1 MIYPAYLSYFLTKRK
16 TDNGKARKKRG
27 MGARKR
33 FTFPAKDFTIFPRA
47 CSVAAHV
54 EGRCSLYLITYKS
67 EEGVST
73 AQFSGLLR
81 QPLVLFRP
89 GIMGYSG
96 AIMYNLVRNALF
108 QLDAERAHELTLQQ
122 LHRITG
128 TPLIHL
134 VRQTLPFKP
143 VNCMGLTFKNPLGLA
158 AGLDKNGECIDAF
171 GAMGFGFIEVG
182 TVTPRPQ
189 AGNDKPRMF
198 RIREA
203 EGIINRMGF
212 NNLGVDQLVNNVR
225 QARFDGILGI
235 NIGKNKDTPV
245 EMGKEDYL
253 ICMEKVY
260 PYAGYIAI
268 NISSPNTPGLRTLQ
282 YGEALDDLLQAI
294 KHKQQALENQHQ
306 KYVPVAVKIAPD
318 LAEEEL
324 IQIADSLVRHNIDG
338 VIATN
343 TTLDRSLVSG
353 LKYSE
358 ETGGLSG
365 RPVQL
370 KSTEIIRRLSQEL
383 QGRLPIIGVGGI
395 DSLVAAKEKMAAGA
409 SLVQIY
415 SGFIYKGPP
424 LIKEIV
430 SHI

>member
-1 MIYPAYLSYFLTKRK
+1 
-16 TDNGKARKKRG
+16 
-27 MGARKR
+27 
-33 FTFPAKDFTIFPRA
+33 
-47 CSVAAHV
+47 
-54 EGRCSLYLITYKS
+54 
-67 EEGVST
+67 
-73 AQFSGLLR
+73 
-81 QPLVLFRP
+81 
-89 GIMGYSG
+89 
-96 AIMYNLVRNALF
+96 MYNLVRKALF

-122 LHRITG
+122 LQRVTG
-128 TPLIHL
+128 TPFIHL
-134 VRQTLPFKP
+134 IRQSLPFKP
-143 VNCMGLTFKNPLGLA
+143 VTCMGLTFKNALGLA

-171 GAMGFGFIEVG
+171 GAMGFGFIEIG

-189 AGNDKPRMF
+189 PGNDKPRLF
-198 RIREA
+198 RVLEA

-212 NNLGVDQLVNNVR
+212 NNLGVDRLVENVKKS
-225 QARFDGILGI
+225 QFDGVTGI

-245 EMGKEDYL
+245 EQGKDDYL
-253 ICMEKVY
+253 ACMDKIY

-282 YGEALDDLLQAI
+282 YGEALDDLLLAVKNRQKDLATI
-294 KHKQQALENQHQ
+294 HN
-306 KYVPVAVKIAPD
+306 KYVPLAVKIAPD
-318 LAEEEL
+318 LSEEEL

-353 LKYSE
+353 LKYSN

-365 RPVQL
+365 RPLQSR
-370 KSTEIIRRLSQEL
+370 STEVIRRLSQEL

-395 DSLVAAKEKMAAGA
+395 DSLISAREKVAAGA

-415 SGFIYKGPP
+415 SGFIYQGPP

-430 SHI
+430 THL